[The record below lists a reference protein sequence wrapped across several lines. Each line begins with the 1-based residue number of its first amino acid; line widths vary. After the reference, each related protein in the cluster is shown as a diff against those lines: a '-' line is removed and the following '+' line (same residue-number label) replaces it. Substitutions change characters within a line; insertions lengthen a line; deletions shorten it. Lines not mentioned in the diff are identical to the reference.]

1 MVSPEEENTVPDS
14 PMNRGTESDLLLQ
27 TWHGTNPPPPPPPLK
42 HEASVGLDSLRCSSR
57 GGLMLFNPSLARGD
71 RGLVNLVCSRKRDRG
86 LGRELE
92 NVLVFWT
99 ESKTMDERKV
109 QREAAGF
116 IYYKCSLVLLLL
128 RLLYIFLL
136 FWQKCLA
143 NTCKFSLSLLF
154 LSCLIKMPEK

>member
-1 MVSPEEENTVPDS
+1 
-14 PMNRGTESDLLLQ
+14 
-27 TWHGTNPPPPPPPLK
+27 
-42 HEASVGLDSLRCSSR
+42 
-57 GGLMLFNPSLARGD
+57 MLFNPSLARGD
-71 RGLVNLVCSRKRDRG
+71 RGL
-86 LGRELE
+86 GRELE
-92 NVLVFWT
+92 NVLVFLT

-128 RLLYIFLL
+128 RLLCIFLL

>member
-1 MVSPEEENTVPDS
+1 
-14 PMNRGTESDLLLQ
+14 
-27 TWHGTNPPPPPPPLK
+27 
-42 HEASVGLDSLRCSSR
+42 
-57 GGLMLFNPSLARGD
+57 MLINPSRARGD

-92 NVLVFWT
+92 NVLVFLT
-99 ESKTMDERKV
+99 ESKTMDEQKV